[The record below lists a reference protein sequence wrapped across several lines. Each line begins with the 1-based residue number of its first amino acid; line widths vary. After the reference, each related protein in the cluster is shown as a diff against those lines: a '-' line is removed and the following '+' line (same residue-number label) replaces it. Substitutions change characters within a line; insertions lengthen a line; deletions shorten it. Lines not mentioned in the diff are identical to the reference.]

1 MTWSNHLHGNDE
13 HKGLISKLS
22 QRAGLIRKLSFL
34 MPSDRLRTISNG
46 IFFSLLS
53 YGLQV
58 YGSVSGLAL
67 YTEGPG
73 RYQAL
78 TRDDSHKIQRVMNTV
93 LRALTKL
100 GQDTPVKLLL
110 ERSGFLSFH
119 QMCAHS
125 IIKTTQRIIQKKEPV
140 RLYELITNHR
150 PAADRPRRHESSQSN
165 HRLSI
170 SRESFIYQAIKLYY
184 SLPVSI
190 QNLDNPNQFN
200 KMTRSWI
207 EINIPIYV

>member
-1 MTWSNHLHGNDE
+1 
-13 HKGLISKLS
+13 
-22 QRAGLIRKLSFL
+22 
-34 MPSDRLRTISNG
+34 
-46 IFFSLLS
+46 
-53 YGLQV
+53 
-58 YGSVSGLAL
+58 
-67 YTEGPG
+67 
-73 RYQAL
+73 
-78 TRDDSHKIQRVMNTV
+78 MNT
-93 LRALTKL
+93 LLHALTKL
-100 GQDTPVKLLL
+100 GQETPVNLLF

-184 SLPVSI
+184 SLPISI

-207 EINIPIYV
+207 ATNIPIYM